1 MLLITEIF
9 KRFGQG
15 RYVLLKSPFLTLFRF
30 LQFFDSGTL
39 TRFEQIGSKILAQ
52 NIAKNYKNRFYTRVQ
67 NLDTK
72 VSQKF
77 ELLAFLNK
85 QCLIEESV

>member
-52 NIAKNYKNRFYTRVQ
+52 N
-67 NLDTK
+67 
-72 VSQKF
+72 SQKTIKI
-77 ELLAFLNK
+77 AFILGFKILTQKFHKN
-85 QCLIEESV
+85 LSYSLF